1 MAAVS
6 VRINRALRLIG
17 AIGAGETPT
26 DDERADALVA
36 LNAMLDTWRNEKLM
50 CYARQDETLTML
62 AELVRYVAGT
72 RLSDHVTTYHPSMT
86 SAVQL
91 LERRGLCQIL
101 HATDTGVRAVWV
113 R

>member
-1 MAAVS
+1 MMPDEVDAS
-6 VRINRALRLIG
+6 YPRTL
-17 AIGAGETPT
+17 AG
-26 DDERADALVA
+26 DIA
-36 LNAMLDTWRNEKLM
+36 
-50 CYARQDETLTML
+50 ARQDETLAML

-91 LERRGLCQIL
+91 LARRGLCQVL